1 MLNRIIHFSIHHRA
15 IIGLAMLAWLA
26 WGIYSLRQ
34 LPVDAVPDITNNQV
48 QIITTAPALSA
59 SDVERLVTFPVEQA
73 MLNIPE
79 LKEVRS
85 ISRFGLSVVTVV
97 FDDATDIY
105 WARQQV
111 QERLAGVEVPPSIGK
126 PAMAP
131 LSTGLGEVYQYVLR
145 PKKGYEQQYDAM
157 QLRTLQDWVVRRQLL
172 GTPGVADV
180 SGFGGYLKQY
190 EIALNPQ
197 KLRSF
202 GLTIADI
209 ARAVEMNNQNAGSA
223 YIEKGERA
231 YFIRSEG
238 LLQSL
243 DELKQICVGYTAQ
256 GLPILLKEV
265 AEVRWGHAVR
275 YGALTYNDRG
285 EAVGGIVMMLKGENA
300 AKVIERVKERLQQ
313 IQRSLPE
320 GVVIEP
326 YLDRTQLVNRTIRTV
341 VKNLTEGALIV
352 IAVIMLL
359 LGSLRAGLVVAS
371 VIPLSMLFAI
381 GMMNVFGISG
391 NLMSLGAI
399 DFGIIVDGSIII
411 VEAGLHYLHTH
422 FLNKRL
428 PQQEMNEAV
437 FRSAVKVRN
446 AAAFGEII
454 IMIVYLPVLALSG
467 VEGRMFKP
475 MAATVIFAILG
486 AFILSLTYVPM
497 MSAWLF
503 NKKIKPTWAVS
514 ARIVHAMQALYRP
527 VLWGALRRRLL
538 VVAMAVLLFVL
549 SLWRFLQMGAEL
561 VPTLQEGDIAIQVTL
576 LQGSSLQESV
586 RQVSRI
592 SHILLTEFPEVRA
605 TVGKIGTAEIPTDPM
620 PIEETDL
627 MVLLHDRS
635 TWTRF
640 ETQQE
645 LVAAIQQRLAQ
656 IPGLQLSFQQPI
668 QLRFNELITG
678 IRQDVAVKLYGEN
691 FDTLMVYGEKI
702 AQVVQKV
709 QGAKDLYVQRLG
721 GMPQVVVS
729 FDRQALAR
737 YGIDIATANQSLQAA
752 SAGWQVGQ
760 IYEEERRF
768 DIVLRYAEPFRQSP
782 EALQEIY
789 LHSKDGQ
796 MVPLSKVARIEQ
808 KESLNEIRR
817 DNARRFLSVAFNV
830 RGRDIASV
838 VEEVEK
844 RIAQEVKL
852 PPGYSLTFGGQ
863 FQTLQEAQ
871 NRLMIAVPLALALI
885 FILLYFTF
893 RSFAD
898 ALLIF
903 SAVPLAAIGGVW
915 GLSLRN
921 MPFSIS
927 AGVGFIALFGIAVLN
942 GIVLIAEFRHLKTQY
957 SNLWR
962 MVLIGS
968 LTRLRPV
975 MTTALVASM
984 GFLPMALSQSDGAEV
999 QRPLATVVIFGLMTA
1014 TVLTLVLLPCLYTLK
1029 EQGFGGRAGKR
1040 PMALMVMIFVL
1051 SLLSLPSKGQS
1062 LLQRQELPA
1071 LLHQQE
1077 AMQAAEMQTRAQEWQ
1092 AKNWAQLPRLQI
1104 EWMGGQYN
1112 AIYWD
1117 NYFAIRQELPLLW
1130 QLKARKAHAHSTY
1143 ELQQRRQELL
1153 AKELLYQA
1161 MLAYEEVLYERQ
1173 VAALYDQAAQVTDS
1187 LLYLAARAFE
1197 KGEISGWQYNQWQL
1211 SSYQY
1216 TRLRREHQKALRMAS
1231 AALALYAGKAALPAD
1246 SLAPWQ
1252 MPAVEQTS
1260 MHPYEE
1266 VLQAQLKQEEAGRQ
1280 RQRAEWMP
1288 SLNLGY
1294 FNQSLTGW
1302 QGAPGQ
1308 ERFYDAGKRFQGVM
1322 LTLSFPFINSGLHKQ
1337 QQANKAAIEAR
1348 KLETAWQ
1355 QKQWKLQKEEA
1366 RRQLLWLAT
1375 ELNKL
1380 QPLYEL
1386 QQQQL
1391 QRAAAAY
1398 ARGELDRITFYNH
1411 RLQALS
1417 WLADYYTRLYE
1428 YNRAVISW
1436 HYYAN
1441 TLEEALNQF

>member
-275 YGALTYNDRG
+275 YGALIYNDRG

-475 MAATVIFAILG
+475 MAATVIFAISG

-561 VPTLQEGDIAIQVTL
+561 VPTLQEGDIAIRVTL

-627 MVLLHDRS
+627 MVLLHDRD

-640 ETQQE
+640 DTQQE
-645 LVAAIQQRLAQ
+645 LVAAIQERLTQ

-702 AQVVQKV
+702 AQVVQQV

-721 GMPQVVVS
+721 GMPQIVVS

-737 YGIDIATANQSLQAA
+737 YGIDIETANQSLQAA
-752 SAGWQVGQ
+752 FAGWQVGQ

-768 DIVLRYAEPFRQSP
+768 DLVLRYEQAFR
-782 EALQEIY
+782 ERKEHVQEIY
-789 LHSKDGQ
+789 LRSKDGQ
-796 MVPLSKVARIEQ
+796 MVPISKVARIEQ

-844 RIAQEVKL
+844 KVYEQVKL
-852 PPGYSLTFGGQ
+852 PPGYVITFGGQ
-863 FQTLQEAQ
+863 FETLQEAQ

-885 FILLYFTF
+885 FMLLYFTF
-893 RSFAD
+893 RSFSD

-915 GLSLRN
+915 GLSLRG

-942 GIVLIAEFRHLKTQY
+942 GIVLIAEFRHLKTQ
-957 SNLWR
+957 SRNLWR
-962 MVLIGS
+962 VVMTGS

-975 MTTALVASM
+975 MTTALVASV

-1029 EQGFGGRAGKR
+1029 EQGFRRRGSTLRFWFIGTAG
-1040 PMALMVMIFVL
+1040 LVL
-1051 SLLSLPSKGQS
+1051 LALPSQAQTLRRES
-1062 LLQRQELPA
+1062 LPA
-1071 LLHQQE
+1071 LLQE
-1077 AMQAAEMQTRAQEWQ
+1077 QKAMQAAEQQTQAQAWQ
-1092 AKNWAQLPRLQI
+1092 AKNWAQLPRLQL

-1112 AIYWD
+1112 SILWD
-1117 NYFAIRQELPLLW
+1117 NYFAIRQELPLFW
-1130 QLKARKAHAHSTY
+1130 QFKARKEASNATY
-1143 ELQQRRQELL
+1143 SLYQSRQEVL
-1153 AKELLYQA
+1153 AAELLYNA
-1161 MLAYEEVLYERQ
+1161 LLVYEEVLYEQ
-1173 VAALYDQAAQVTDS
+1173 KMQALYHEAALMADS
-1187 LLYLAARAFE
+1187 LLAMAKR
-1197 KGEISGWQYNQWQL
+1197 SNQAGNLSSLESNQIQL
-1211 SSYQY
+1211 KSYQY
-1216 TRLRREHQKALRMAS
+1216 GRLERMHRAALQKALQRLKLYTGTDTQPLDELLAWDMPMKSAGAS
-1231 AALALYAGKAALPAD
+1231 HPLEKLWQAEYEQQKA
-1246 SLAPWQ
+1246 
-1252 MPAVEQTS
+1252 T
-1260 MHPYEE
+1260 
-1266 VLQAQLKQEEAGRQ
+1266 R
-1280 RQRAEWMP
+1280 RFQRAESMP
-1288 SLNLGY
+1288 TLSIGY
-1294 FNQSLTGW
+1294 FNQSLQGW
-1302 QGAPGQ
+1302 QGAPGE
-1308 ERFYDAGKRFQGVM
+1308 ERYYDAGKRFQGIM
-1322 LTLSFPFINSGLHKQ
+1322 LTLNLPLFNSGLHKL
-1337 QQANKAAIEAR
+1337 QQANRIA
-1348 KLETAWQ
+1348 
-1355 QKQWKLQKEEA
+1355 EEA
-1366 RRQLLWLAT
+1366 LRYDMEWKQQQWQVNKDNNRAELQRLAV
-1375 ELNKL
+1375 ELE
-1380 QPLYEL
+1380 EL
-1386 QQQQL
+1386 QQLYRLVEKQL
-1391 QRAAAAY
+1391 QQAQQAL
-1398 ARGELDRITFYNH
+1398 ARGEFDRMTFLNYY
-1411 RLQALS
+1411 LQTID
-1417 WLADYYTRLYE
+1417 WTADYYTRLYE
-1428 YNRAVISW
+1428 YNRAVITW
-1436 HYYAN
+1436 HYHEN
-1441 TLEEALNQF
+1441 TLEEAISQF

>member
-1 MLNRIIHFSIHHRA
+1 MF
-15 IIGLAMLAWLA
+15 MLAWLA

-34 LPVDAVPDITNNQV
+34 LPIDAVPDITNNQV

-59 SDVERLVTFPVEQA
+59 SDVERLVTFPVEQT

-111 QERLAGVEVPPSIGK
+111 QERLAGVEVPPFIGK

-145 PKKGYEQQYDAM
+145 PKKGYEQRYDAM
-157 QLRTLQDWVVRRQLL
+157 ALRTLQDWVVRRQLL

-180 SGFGGYLKQY
+180 SGFGGQLKQY

-197 KLRSF
+197 KLRAF
-202 GLTIADI
+202 RLTVADI
-209 ARAVEMNNQNAGSA
+209 ARVVEANHQNAGSA

-238 LLQSL
+238 LLHSL
-243 DELKQICVGYTAQ
+243 DELKQLCVGYTEQ
-256 GLPILLKEV
+256 GLPILLAEV

-275 YGALTYNDRG
+275 YGALTYNNQG

-300 AKVIERVKERLQQ
+300 AKVIEQVKRRLEQ

-341 VKNLTEGALIV
+341 VKNLTEGGLIV

-381 GMMNVFGISG
+381 GMMNLFGISG

-411 VEAGLHYLHTH
+411 VEACLHYLHTR
-422 FLNKRL
+422 FLSRSL
-428 PQQEMNEAV
+428 QQAEMDEAV
-437 FRSAVKVRN
+437 FRSAAKVRN

-454 IMIVYLPVLALSG
+454 IMMVYLPVLALSG

-486 AFILSLTYVPM
+486 AFLLSLTYVPM
-497 MSAWLF
+497 MSAWGF
-503 NKKIKPTWAVS
+503 NKKIKPAWAVS
-514 ARIVHAMQALYRP
+514 ERIVDTMQRMYRP
-527 VLWGALRRRLL
+527 LLLTALRRRLTL
-538 VVAMAVLLFVL
+538 LAVAVVLFAV
-549 SLWRFLQMGAEL
+549 SLWRFLHMGAEL
-561 VPTLQEGDIAIQVTL
+561 VPTLQEGDMAIQVTL
-576 LQGSSLQESV
+576 LQGSSLQESI
-586 RQVSRI
+586 RQVSTI
-592 SHILLTEFPEVRA
+592 SDILLREFPEVRA

-645 LVAAIQQRLAQ
+645 LMAAVQQRLAQ

-709 QGAKDLYVQRLG
+709 QGVKDLYVQRLG
-721 GMPQVVVS
+721 GMPQLVVS
-729 FDRQALAR
+729 FDRQALAL

-768 DIVLRYAEPFRQSP
+768 DVVLRYAERFRQSP

-789 LHSKDGQ
+789 LRSKDGQ
-796 MVPLSKVARIEQ
+796 MIPLSKVARIEL

-830 RGRDIASV
+830 RERDIASV

-844 RIAQEVKL
+844 RIAKEVKL

-871 NRLMIAVPLALALI
+871 KRLMIAVPLALALI
-885 FILLYFTF
+885 FVLLYFTF
-893 RSFAD
+893 GSFAD

-927 AGVGFIALFGIAVLN
+927 AGIGFIALFGIAVLN
-942 GIVLIAEFRHLKTQY
+942 GIVLIAEFRHLKTKY

-962 MVLIGS
+962 IVQIGS

-975 MTTALVASM
+975 MTTALVASV

-1014 TVLTLVLLPCLYTLK
+1014 TLLTLLLLPCLYTLK
-1029 EQGFGGRAGKR
+1029 EQALVGRAGKR
-1040 PMALMVMIFVL
+1040 SMSVIVMIFSL

-1062 LLQRQELPA
+1062 LLQRRELPI
-1071 LLHQQE
+1071 LVQQQE
-1077 AMQAAEMQTRAQEWQ
+1077 ALRAAETQTQAQAWQ
-1092 AKNWAQLPRLQI
+1092 AKNWAQLPQLQI
-1104 EWMGGQYN
+1104 EWMSGQYN
-1112 AIYWD
+1112 SIYWD
-1117 NYFAIRQELPLLW
+1117 NYFAIRQELPLFW
-1130 QLKARKAHAHSTY
+1130 QLKARKAYAHSSY
-1143 ELQQRRQELL
+1143 ELQQRQQEFL

-1173 VAALYDQAAQVTDS
+1173 VAALYDQAAQLTDS
-1187 LLYLAARAFE
+1187 LLYLAAKALE
-1197 KGEISGWQYNQWQL
+1197 KGEISGWQYTQWQL

-1216 TRLRREHQKALRMAS
+1216 IRLRLEHQKALLVAS
-1231 AALALYAGKAALPAD
+1231 TNLALYTGKSSLPAD
-1246 SLAPWQ
+1246 SLAAWQ
-1252 MPAVEQTS
+1252 MPTLMQTNA
-1260 MHPYEE
+1260 HPYEE
-1266 VLQAQLKQEEAGRQ
+1266 VLSAQLTQEEATRQ
-1280 RQRAEWMP
+1280 RQWAEWMP
-1288 SLNLGY
+1288 SLTVGY
-1294 FNQSLTGW
+1294 FNQSLIGW
-1302 QGAPGQ
+1302 QGPSNQ
-1308 ERFYDAGKRFQGVM
+1308 EQFYDAGNRFQGV
-1322 LTLSFPFINSGLHKQ
+1322 LFTLSLPFINSGVYKQ
-1337 QQANKAAIEAR
+1337 KQASKAAVEAR
-1348 KLETAWQ
+1348 KLENAWQ
-1355 QKQWKLQKEEA
+1355 QKQWNLKKEEA
-1366 RRQLLWLAT
+1366 HRQLLWLAT

-1386 QQQQL
+1386 QLQQL
-1391 QRAAAAY
+1391 QRAFMAY
-1398 ARGELDRITFYNH
+1398 SRGELDRITFYNY
-1411 RLQALS
+1411 RLQTLS
-1417 WLADYYTRLYE
+1417 WLADYYTRLYD
-1428 YNRAVISW
+1428 YNRAVITW